1 MSNQRKADLALVL
14 VTLFW
19 GVSYYLVN
27 LCLAELQPMNLNA
40 FRFLLAFLVLGPI
53 FWKKLRNASRATL
66 KYSVIIGA
74 LLVGVYAGATYG
86 VAYTSI
92 SNAGFICA
100 LPVVFTPLL
109 DFAVNRRK
117 PGKKLA
123 VALVMCTVG
132 LALLTLN
139 DQFHPASGDLICLVC
154 AVCYAADML
163 VTERA
168 VARPDVDAVT
178 LGVCQLGVAGVLVR
192 MGVGVSVDLITIGV
206 LMLLVSA
213 LVEQPRL
220 PQSPGI
226 WGAAIFL
233 GLFCSGVAFVIQ
245 SVAQQYTTASHVGVI
260 FTLEPVFSGIV
271 AYFFADEKLLP
282 RGYVGAALML
292 LSLLVMET
300 DWSGLLK
307 KLRAGHGE

>member
-1 MSNQRKADLALVL
+1 MSKQRKADLALVL

-19 GVSYYLVN
+19 GVSYYLVD
-27 LCLAELQPMNLNA
+27 LCLSELQPMNLNA
-40 FRFLLAFLVLGPI
+40 FRFLLAFLVLAPI
-53 FWKKLRNASRATL
+53 FWKKVRHASRATL

-86 VAYTSI
+86 VANTSI
-92 SNAGFICA
+92 SNAGFIWA

-109 DFAVNRRK
+109 DFLCNRRR
-117 PGKKLA
+117 PEKKLG
-123 VALVMCTVG
+123 VALLLCTVG

-139 DQFHPASGDLICLVC
+139 EQFRPASGDLICLIC

-163 VTERA
+163 VTEKA
-168 VARPDVDAVT
+168 VKLPEVDAMT
-178 LGVCQLGVAGVLVR
+178 LGVCQLGVA
-192 MGVGVSVDLITIGV
+192 GV

-220 PQSPGI
+220 PSSPKI

-245 SVAQQYTTASHVGVI
+245 AVAQQYTTASHVGVI
-260 FTLEPVFSGIV
+260 FTLEPVFSAIV
-271 AYFFADEKLLP
+271 AYFFANEKLLP
-282 RGYVGAALML
+282 RGYIGAVLML
-292 LSLLVMET
+292 LSLLVMEMNWGALFKKRT
-300 DWSGLLK
+300 D
-307 KLRAGHGE
+307 

>member
-1 MSNQRKADLALVL
+1 
-14 VTLFW
+14 
-19 GVSYYLVN
+19 
-27 LCLAELQPMNLNA
+27 MNLNA
-40 FRFLLAFLVLGPI
+40 FRFLLAFLVLAPI
-53 FWKKLRNASRATL
+53 FWKKLRHISRATL
-66 KYSVIIGA
+66 KYSAIIGT

-86 VAYTSI
+86 VANTSI

-109 DFAVNRRK
+109 DFVCNRRK
-117 PGKKLA
+117 PDKKLG
-123 VALVMCTVG
+123 VALVLCTVG

-139 DQFHPASGDLICLVC
+139 EQFRPARGDLICLIC

-178 LGVCQLGVAGVLVR
+178 LGVCQLGVA
-192 MGVGVSVDLITIGV
+192 GV

-292 LSLLVMET
+292 LSLLVIEV

>member
-1 MSNQRKADLALVL
+1 MSKQRKADLALAL

-19 GVSYYLVN
+19 GVSYYLVD
-27 LCLAELQPMNLNA
+27 LCLSELQPMNLNA
-40 FRFLLAFLVLGPI
+40 FRFLLAFLVLAPI
-53 FWKKLRNASRATL
+53 FWKKVRHASRATL

-86 VAYTSI
+86 VANTSI

-109 DFAVNRRK
+109 DFLCNRRR
-117 PGKKLA
+117 PEKKLG
-123 VALVMCTVG
+123 VALLLCTVG

-139 DQFHPASGDLICLVC
+139 EQFRPANGDLICLIC

-163 VTERA
+163 VTEKA
-168 VARPDVDAVT
+168 VKLPEVDAMT
-178 LGVCQLGVAGVLVR
+178 LGVCQLGVA
-192 MGVGVSVDLITIGV
+192 GV

-220 PQSPGI
+220 PSSPKI

-245 SVAQQYTTASHVGVI
+245 AVAQQYTTASHVGVI
-260 FTLEPVFSGIV
+260 FTLEPVFSAIV
-271 AYFFADEKLLP
+271 AYFFANEKLLP
-282 RGYVGAALML
+282 RGYIGAVLML
-292 LSLLVMET
+292 LSLLVMEMNWGALFKKRT
-300 DWSGLLK
+300 D
-307 KLRAGHGE
+307 

>member
-1 MSNQRKADLALVL
+1 MSQQRKADLALVL

-19 GVSYYLVN
+19 GVSYYLVD
-27 LCLAELQPMNLNA
+27 LCLGELQPMNLNA

-53 FWKKLRNASRATL
+53 FWKRLRHISRATL
-66 KYSVIIGA
+66 RYSLIVGT

-86 VAYTSI
+86 VKYTSI

-109 DFAVNRRK
+109 DFIFNRRRPDK
-117 PGKKLA
+117 RLGL
-123 VALVMCTVG
+123 ALVMCTVG

-139 DQFHPASGDLICLVC
+139 EQFRPARGDLICLVC

-163 VTERA
+163 VTEKA
-168 VARPDVDAVT
+168 VAQPEVDALT
-178 LGVCQLGVAGVLVR
+178 LGVCQLGVAGVL
-192 MGVGVSVDLITIGV
+192 
-206 LMLLVSA
+206 MLLVSA
-213 LVEQPRL
+213 LLEQPHL
-220 PQSPGI
+220 PQSPKI

-233 GLFCSGVAFVIQ
+233 GLFCSGLAFVIQ
-245 SVAQQYTTASHVGVI
+245 SVAQQYTAASHVGVI

-271 AYFFADEKLLP
+271 AFTVAGETLLP

-292 LSLLVMET
+292 LSLLVMEVN
-300 DWSGLLK
+300 WKPLPAR
-307 KLRAGHGE
+307 LRQKP

>member
-1 MSNQRKADLALVL
+1 MSKQRKADLALVL

-19 GVSYYLVN
+19 GVSYYLVD
-27 LCLAELQPMNLNA
+27 LCLSELQPMNLNA
-40 FRFLLAFLVLGPI
+40 FRFLLAFLVLAPI
-53 FWKKLRNASRATL
+53 FWKRVRHASRATL

-86 VAYTSI
+86 VANTSI

-109 DFAVNRRK
+109 DFLCNRRR
-117 PGKKLA
+117 PEKKLG
-123 VALVMCTVG
+123 VALLLCTVG

-139 DQFHPASGDLICLVC
+139 EQFRPASGDLICLIC

-163 VTERA
+163 VTEKA
-168 VARPDVDAVT
+168 VKLPEVDAMT
-178 LGVCQLGVAGVLVR
+178 LGVCQLGVA
-192 MGVGVSVDLITIGV
+192 GV

-220 PQSPGI
+220 PSSPRI

-245 SVAQQYTTASHVGVI
+245 AVAQQYTTASHVGVI
-260 FTLEPVFSGIV
+260 FTLEPVFSAIV
-271 AYFFADEKLLP
+271 AYFFANEKLLP
-282 RGYVGAALML
+282 RGYIGAVLML
-292 LSLLVMET
+292 LSLLVMEMNWGALFKKRT
-300 DWSGLLK
+300 D
-307 KLRAGHGE
+307 

>member
-1 MSNQRKADLALVL
+1 M
-14 VTLFW
+14 
-19 GVSYYLVN
+19 
-27 LCLAELQPMNLNA
+27 
-40 FRFLLAFLVLGPI
+40 
-53 FWKKLRNASRATL
+53 RNASRATL

-139 DQFHPASGDLICLVC
+139 DQFRPASGDLICLVC

-178 LGVCQLGVAGVLVR
+178 LGVCQLGVAGVL
-192 MGVGVSVDLITIGV
+192 
-206 LMLLVSA
+206 MLLVSA

-220 PQSPGI
+220 PQTPGI

>member
-1 MSNQRKADLALVL
+1 MSKQRKADLALVL

-19 GVSYYLVN
+19 GVSYYLVD
-27 LCLAELQPMNLNA
+27 LCLSELQPMNLNA
-40 FRFLLAFLVLGPI
+40 FRFLLAFLVLVPI
-53 FWKKLRNASRATL
+53 FWKRVRHASRATL

-86 VAYTSI
+86 VANTSI

-109 DFAVNRRK
+109 DFLCNRRR
-117 PGKKLA
+117 PEKKLG
-123 VALVMCTVG
+123 VALLLCTVG

-139 DQFHPASGDLICLVC
+139 EQFRPASGDLICLIC

-163 VTERA
+163 VTEKA
-168 VARPDVDAVT
+168 VKLPEVDAMT
-178 LGVCQLGVAGVLVR
+178 LGVCQLGVA
-192 MGVGVSVDLITIGV
+192 GV

-220 PQSPGI
+220 PSSPRI

-245 SVAQQYTTASHVGVI
+245 AVAQQYTTASHVGVI
-260 FTLEPVFSGIV
+260 FTLEPVFSAIV
-271 AYFFADEKLLP
+271 AYFFANEKLLP
-282 RGYVGAALML
+282 RGYIGAVLML
-292 LSLLVMET
+292 LSLLVMEMNWGALFKKRT
-300 DWSGLLK
+300 D
-307 KLRAGHGE
+307 

>member
-53 FWKKLRNASRATL
+53 FWKKLWNASRAT
-66 KYSVIIGA
+66 
-74 LLVGVYAGATYG
+74 LVGVYAGATYG

-139 DQFHPASGDLICLVC
+139 DQFRPATGDLICLVC

-178 LGVCQLGVAGVLVR
+178 LGVCQLGVAGVL
-192 MGVGVSVDLITIGV
+192 
-206 LMLLVSA
+206 MLLVSA

-220 PQSPGI
+220 PQTPGI

-233 GLFCSGVAFVIQ
+233 GLFCSGIAFVIQ

>member
-19 GVSYYLVN
+19 GASYYLVN

-66 KYSVIIGA
+66 KYSVIIGT

-109 DFAVNRRK
+109 DFVCNRNK

-123 VALVMCTVG
+123 VSLVLCTVG

-139 DQFHPASGDLICLVC
+139 EQFRPAKGDLICLIC

-163 VTERA
+163 VTEKA
-168 VARPDVDAVT
+168 VKSPDVDALT
-178 LGVCQLGVAGVLVR
+178 LGVCQLGVAGVL
-192 MGVGVSVDLITIGV
+192 
-206 LMLLVSA
+206 MLLVSA
-213 LVEQPRL
+213 IAEQPHL
-220 PQSPGI
+220 PQSPKI

-233 GLFCSGVAFVIQ
+233 GLFCSGIAFVIQ
-245 SVAQQYTTASHVGVI
+245 AVAQQYTSASHVGVI

-271 AYFFADEKLLP
+271 AYFFANEKLLL
-282 RGYVGAALML
+282 RGYLGAALML
-292 LSLLVMET
+292 LSLLVMEM
-300 DWSGLLK
+300 DWGAVFRK
-307 KLRAGHGE
+307 RTK